1 MDISCRRLPVALLVA
16 VGLAGAVVGCG
27 PDDTS
32 TKSSAPVVVVT
43 ETHTETVGPATTATT
58 ATTTPSPTATQ
69 ADTAAYVG
77 DWTGHTRGMALSS
90 DGTGT
95 MSVFSGAADG
105 EDWTLTWGASGGG
118 VDVTL
123 VSRTSVVGDGLSGAM
138 NAGATYRGTLTSD
151 SAGVTY
157 MTMTGFG
164 NGGYPVTWCNRERY
178 GSSPECGA

>member
-1 MDISCRRLPVALLVA
+1 MRSGRHLHEVLGSGCRGHRNTH
-16 VGLAGAVVGCG
+16 GDSRSGNDGNDG
-27 PDDTS
+27 DDDT
-32 TKSSAPVVVVT
+32 V
-43 ETHTETVGPATTATT
+43 
-58 ATTTPSPTATQ
+58 
-69 ADTAAYVG
+69 ADGHAGRHRRYVG